1 MVVLATVTADFLN
14 RLGYAASTLKSYE
27 LTLMPLLK
35 QHGRMPI
42 ELITREILEEYLE
55 GLSAL
60 SYTTHR
66 RHQAILQALL
76 NFALERGN
84 LKANPIAHLKQRK
97 PNLATG
103 ESQTDQVVRYLNA
116 EQLQPLYIALK
127 RDPRMYALVLLLHRT
142 GARIA
147 EVLALNLAD
156 LDLNDYKF
164 QVIGK
169 GNKRRWCFY
178 SEDAAEALE
187 QYVQHYRHAESPAL
201 FTARQPQSNIVS
213 RLSYTTVYKAW
224 KQLTFTIPLLK
235 DSRIHDLRH
244 TFATERVGLMGI
256 EELRALLGH
265 QNIQTT
271 LRYQKVT
278 SARAQEVAKYALSI
292 IQGAEQG

>member
-14 RLGYAASTLKSYE
+14 RPGYANSTLKSYE

-35 QHGRMPI
+35 KHGRIPI
-42 ELITREILEEYLE
+42 ELLTREILEEYLE
-55 GLSAL
+55 SLSAL

-66 RHQAILQALL
+66 RHQAILQSLL

-84 LKANPIAHLKQRK
+84 LKANPIAHLKLRK
-97 PNLATG
+97 PNPAVG
-103 ESQTDQVVRYLNA
+103 ESHTDEVVRYLNP
-116 EQLQPLYIALK
+116 EQLQALYLSLK
-127 RDPRMYALVLLLHRT
+127 PDPRMYALVLLLHRT

-178 SEDAAEALE
+178 SEDAADALE
-187 QYVQHYRHAESPAL
+187 RYVQHYRHAESPAL

-224 KQLTFTIPLLK
+224 KQLTLTITLLN

-278 SARAQEVAKYALSI
+278 SARAQEVAKYALGV

>member
-14 RLGYAASTLKSYE
+14 RPGYAASTLKSYE

-55 GLSAL
+55 SLSAL

-97 PNLATG
+97 PNPAAG
-103 ESQTDQVVRYLNA
+103 ESHTDQVVRYLNT
-116 EQLQPLYIALK
+116 EQLQPLYLALK

-187 QYVQHYRHAESPAL
+187 QYVQHYRHPESPAL

-224 KQLTFTIPLLK
+224 KQLTFTIPLLN

-278 SARAQEVAKYALSI
+278 SARAQEVAKHALSI
-292 IQGAEQG
+292 IQGAEQR

>member
-14 RLGYAASTLKSYE
+14 RPGYANSTLKSYE

-42 ELITREILEEYLE
+42 ELLTREILEEYLE
-55 GLSAL
+55 SLSAL

-66 RHQAILQALL
+66 RHQAILQSLL

-84 LKANPIAHLKQRK
+84 LKANPIAHLKLRK
-97 PNLATG
+97 PNPAAG
-103 ESQTDQVVRYLNA
+103 ESHTDDVVRYLNP
-116 EQLQPLYIALK
+116 EQLQALYLALK
-127 RDPRMYALVLLLHRT
+127 PDPRMYALVLLLHRT

-187 QYVQHYRHAESPAL
+187 RYVQHYRHAESPAL

-224 KQLTFTIPLLK
+224 KQLTLTITLLN

-278 SARAQEVAKYALSI
+278 SARAQEVAKYALSV